1 MCGEHDVEAGQFK
14 GYVGSSPHVRG
25 ALDSAGDFLGCVG
38 IIPACAG
45 STPFWS
51 LWETSCRDHPRMC
64 GEHRAIH
71 DHLSVNEGSSPHVRG
86 AHLQQH
92 RTVVDRGI
100 IPACAGSTCPLSDC
114 IAPQGDHPRMCGEHA
129 RFDAFGTLSAGS
141 SPHVRGAHE
150 LPVILPEAL
159 GIIPACAGST
169 SESNPI
175 SCHRRD
181 HPRMCGEHYKHR
193 GSITPNPGSS
203 PHVRG
208 ARHVSGR

>member
-25 ALDSAGDFLGCVG
+25 ALIRFSTKNIGRRDHPRMCGEHPKTAEISLVVSGSSPHVRGARHFGVCGKPRVG

-45 STPFWS
+45 STCRASSPRR
-51 LWETSCRDHPRMC
+51 CARDHPRMC

-114 IAPQGDHPRMCGEHA
+114 IAPQGDHPRMCGEHMSC
-129 RFDAFGTLSAGS
+129 RLYCQRRWGS
-141 SPHVRGAHE
+141 SPHVRGARGGGMAS
-150 LPVILPEAL
+150 VGRS

-169 SESNPI
+169 
-175 SCHRRD
+175 
-181 HPRMCGEHYKHR
+181 
-193 GSITPNPGSS
+193 
-203 PHVRG
+203 
-208 ARHVSGR
+208 